1 MVHLLGM
8 ILVTVHSDWTER
20 HRPQGELDLVGNDRQ
35 RAVIRSW
42 LKEWEQ
48 GIPDK
53 PGLILIGPPG
63 VGKTSVV
70 RAVAADNEWH
80 VIELN
85 ASDDRNA
92 GAIRRAVG
100 DAGRSR
106 QLMEFVEGGAAR
118 RTIILVDEADHLSGG
133 LNQISNQRIADSMDP
148 ERSRASLKGD
158 TGGKG
163 EVIRLLQE
171 TRHPVVL
178 CCNEAMKLWGVGTG
192 WRDRRRRF
200 TDHSQV
206 VIFERASK
214 RDLRRVAR
222 NVIERENLVVEEAAL
237 DLIVDRNPGD
247 LRALIR
253 DLQSV
258 VSSSGTRIIESDVE
272 RIVSST
278 HRDRKLNDFAAVL
291 DLLRARSSIE
301 ARDRMTYLDLDPFRT
316 LDWLHW
322 NAQLCSESHG
332 NQTVIA
338 RLMSV
343 GGRAGA
349 SRYRAVGHRSTY
361 WVVASCICAAVATEI
376 PPRFRLRYPD
386 YLRRFSSRSTGAS
399 RLSELCLSSRDATRL
414 ELWPLIDASLSK
426 GDDASD
432 ISLSWSLGLDLDDH
446 LSLHGLR
453 RSWKRSQAVVD
464 AWDVKES
471 AFTPPQVDITV
482 NTDPSRESTPP
493 SEDISE
499 VPKTDSFQ
507 TRLF

>member
-1 MVHLLGM
+1 MT
-8 ILVTVHSDWTER
+8 LVTVHSDWTER
-20 HRPQGELDLVGNDRQ
+20 HRPQGELDLVGNDKQ

-42 LKEWEQ
+42 LKEWEM
-48 GIPDK
+48 GLPDK

-63 VGKTSVV
+63 VGKTSIV
-70 RAVAADNEWH
+70 RAIAADKGWH

-92 GAIRRAVG
+92 AAIRRAVG

-106 QLMEFVEGGAAR
+106 QLMEFAEGGAAR
-118 RTIILVDEADHLSGG
+118 RTIVLVDEADHLSGG
-133 LNQISNQRIADSMDP
+133 LNLISDKRIADSMDP
-148 ERSRASLKGD
+148 SRSKASLKGD

-178 CCNEAMKLWGVGTG
+178 CCNEEMKLWGGGSG

-200 TDHSQV
+200 TNHGKI
-206 VIFERASK
+206 VIFERAK
-214 RDLRRVAR
+214 ELDLRRVAKV
-222 NVIERENLVVEEAAL
+222 VIEREGLVVEEAAI
-237 DLIVDRNPGD
+237 DLIVNRNPGD
-247 LRALIR
+247 IRALIR

-291 DLLRARSSIE
+291 DLLRARSSVE
-301 ARDRMTYLDLDPFRT
+301 AKERMNYLDLDPFRT

-332 NQTVIA
+332 NQAAIA

-361 WVVASCICAAVATEI
+361 WVVASCICAAVATDV

-386 YLRRFSSRSTGAS
+386 YLRRFSTRSTGAS

-426 GDDASD
+426 EGDASD

-453 RSWKRSQAVVD
+453 RTWKRSRTVID
-464 AWDVKES
+464 AWEARES
-471 AFTPPQVDITV
+471 AFTPPLVDITV
-482 NTDPSRESTPP
+482 NIDSGQEFIPA
-493 SEDISE
+493 SEDMSE
-499 VPKTDSFQ
+499 EPEAESFQ

>member
-464 AWDVKES
+464 AWDVRES

-482 NTDPSRESTPP
+482 NTDPGREFTPP

-499 VPKTDSFQ
+499 VPKTDSSQ